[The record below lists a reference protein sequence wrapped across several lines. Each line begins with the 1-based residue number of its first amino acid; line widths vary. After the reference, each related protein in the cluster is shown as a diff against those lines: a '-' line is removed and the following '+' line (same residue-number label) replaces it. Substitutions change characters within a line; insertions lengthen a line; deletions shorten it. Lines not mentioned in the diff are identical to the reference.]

1 MSTEAKTAREAM
13 QNLVRQYFEVVQKP
27 MDATR
32 LPEFFHDDVRFHS
45 EMGTLR
51 GLKQFEYLIRSLFWP
66 IVVDG
71 SLELPTGH
79 VVGIERAHLEEDT
92 GKSTHVGG
100 AGRIKG
106 ADFSLVDYNRA
117 GVPLLEIVSRPH
129 VRSAEQARLY
139 VSELRAILV
148 ACGVSDGKMEEGSLR
163 VDANISVRPEGT
175 DELRTRWTAPLREA
189 MAH

>member
-71 SLELPTGH
+71 SVAIELEFLDLTDGDKQYHPRDPDQLVKFKATVTAERKKPGPDGDKAFEH
-79 VVGIERAHLEEDT
+79 VV
-92 GKSTHVGG
+92 VNVW
-100 AGRIKG
+100 RIK
-106 ADFSLVDYNRA
+106 
-117 GVPLLEIVSRPH
+117 
-129 VRSAEQARLY
+129 
-139 VSELRAILV
+139 
-148 ACGVSDGKMEEGSLR
+148 DGKCKAAWPDIAEGHK
-163 VDANISVRPEGT
+163 DADVLAEASVSIAG
-175 DELRTRWTAPLREA
+175 
-189 MAH
+189 